1 MQARGITPLEAQQRG
16 GPGGGRGPTVDEQV
30 VALTDALAL
39 TDEQAVSVRA
49 VLETATERRQEMF
62 AGGPPDD
69 REAMRAA
76 MMQLREDTDTQLEEI
91 LSEDQMEKYTELMA
105 QQRQRR
111 GPPF

>member
-1 MQARGITPLEAQQRG
+1 MFMKRLGMFAFGLALVGGITPLEAQQRG
-16 GPGGGRGPTVDEQV
+16 GPGGGRGPTV
-30 VALTDALAL
+30 
-39 TDEQAVSVRA
+39 DEQAVSVRA